1 MEKTCAA
8 EKNRT
13 TDTMWVEKKGEVFRT
28 EKSLTGSPQDFGKI
42 KYIKNKKRPK
52 INTGKI
58 VK

>member
-1 MEKTCAA
+1 
-8 EKNRT
+8 
-13 TDTMWVEKKGEVFRT
+13 MWVEKKGEVFRT
-28 EKSLTGSPQDFGKI
+28 EKSLTGSPQDIGKI